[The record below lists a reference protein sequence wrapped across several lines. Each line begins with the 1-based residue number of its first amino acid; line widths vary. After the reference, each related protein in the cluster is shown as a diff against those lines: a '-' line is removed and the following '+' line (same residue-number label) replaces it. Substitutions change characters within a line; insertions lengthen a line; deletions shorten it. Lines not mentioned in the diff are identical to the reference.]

1 MRTLTVVVLYAAC
14 LSPLWAQS
22 KVEDVDNRKVQVGG
36 ELENG
41 VVKGRFWDELFVLE
55 WDYDFSTRFTNSV
68 KISWPM
74 GENWRSPYRLML
86 EAMPEMWI
94 DDNSRRMGNEPDRQA
109 KYFAGMQ
116 YLSKNLDAR
125 LMQPLVYMVEG
136 KRLRPYFE
144 LKYLRLFDTICDVE
158 VFARGWTDLDKHN
171 FSVGASKEFG
181 SFEAKVYWNDF
192 DSFSWSL
199 GYTTVIN

>member
-1 MRTLTVVVLYAAC
+1 MLYIAC
-14 LSPLWAQS
+14 ISPLWAQD
-22 KVEDVDNRKVQVGG
+22 KTDGVDNRKVQVGG

-41 VVKGRFWDELFVLE
+41 VIKGRFWDELFVLE

-74 GENWRSPYRLML
+74 GEDWRSSYRFMI
-86 EAMPEMWI
+86 EARPDMWF
-94 DDNSRRMGNEPDRQA
+94 DDVSRKMGNEPDRPA
-109 KYFAGMQ
+109 KYFAGFQ

-136 KRLRPYFE
+136 KRLKPYLE
-144 LKYLRLFDTICDVE
+144 VKYLHLLDTISDIE
-158 VFARGWTDLDKHN
+158 VFTRGWIDLDEHS
-171 FSVGASKEFG
+171 FSLGASKEFG
-181 SFEAKVYWNDF
+181 SFEAKAYWNDF
-192 DSFSWSL
+192 DSFGWSL